1 MIDILLLII
10 AVGFLGWSS
19 LITINASVKL
29 AQIYQLSDLFVGMV
43 ILAIGSDLPE
53 LVVAIS
59 ASLDSIAG
67 KDMSGIIVGTSIG
80 SAYTQ
85 IGFVLGFMGLITYL
99 LASKKEIY
107 LVGSI
112 LLLAVILLIL
122 MGLDLVIGPLDGL
135 ILVLIYCIYL
145 IILFFNSKK
154 DSYNEKINTAGQL
167 ATWLKLMTGLVV
179 ITFSAELTVQ
189 SAANLAQLFEIP
201 QSVIA
206 VLIIA
211 PGTSLPEFAISLR
224 AIMSNRKSLSIG
236 NILGS
241 NVFDT
246 LIPIGVA
253 AMISPVFIEHSFI
266 VFDLPGLFLL
276 TFTCLYF
283 LVKKKG
289 IQKQEAIIILTIY
302 FAYLITKLF

>member
-1 MIDILLLII
+1 MIDAILLIT
-10 AVGFLGWSS
+10 AVGLLGWSS

-59 ASLDSIAG
+59 ASLDSLAG
-67 KDMSGIIVGTSIG
+67 KDMSGIIFGTSIG

-85 IGFVLGFMGLITYL
+85 IGFVLGFMGLISYV
-99 LASKKEIY
+99 LASKREIY
-107 LVGSI
+107 FVGST
-112 LLLAVILLIL
+112 LLISVILLML
-122 MGLDLVIGPLDGL
+122 MGLDLVIGALDGL
-135 ILVLIYCIYL
+135 ILIAVYCVYL
-145 IILFFNSKK
+145 IALFFDGKQESIHEEVVFNH
-154 DSYNEKINTAGQL
+154 QL
-167 ATWLKLMTGLVV
+167 ITWLKLVAGLVL

-189 SAANLAQLFEIP
+189 SAANLAVLFEIP
-201 QSVIA
+201 QSVVA
-206 VLIIA
+206 VLIIG

-224 AIMSNRKSLSIG
+224 AVLSKRNSLSIG

-253 AMISPVFIEHSFI
+253 AMISPVLIKQSYLE
-266 VFDLPGLFLL
+266 FDLPGLFLL
-276 TFTCLYF
+276 TFACLFF
-283 LVKKKG
+283 LVYKRG
-289 IQKQEAIIILTIY
+289 IQKLEALIILSLY
-302 FAYLITKLF
+302 FSYLIFKVF